1 MSPLPSGSSALR
13 QALFE
18 VQVAQRCAH
27 PNIVATHMHCLTAHH
42 QDAAQHQQHQQQEWL
57 GPFQGSAPSS
67 AEWLIQVEPKPQQQ
81 DSSSTVVGAPG
92 AAMAAPTAAV
102 QPEAELRRESG
113 NAAVGGDKPWGA
125 VS

>member
-1 MSPLPSGSSALR
+1 
-13 QALFE
+13 

-42 QDAAQHQQHQQQEWL
+42 QDAAQHQLQHQQQEWL

-67 AEWLIQVEPKPQQQ
+67 AEWLIQVEPKPQPQPQQQQQQQQ

-113 NAAVGGDKPWGA
+113 NAAVGGDEPWGA